1 MIETI
6 VPSMLCASVV
16 HKGPYA
22 ELEAP
27 YRYLFREWLPPS
39 GREAGDHPCF
49 EEYLNNPR
57 ELPPSEWL
65 TRISL
70 PLKD

>member
-1 MIETI
+1 MR
-6 VPSMLCASVV
+6 CASVL

-22 ELEAP
+22 ELETP
-27 YRYLFREWLPPS
+27 YRYLFREWLPQS
-39 GREAGDHPCF
+39 GEEAGDHACF

-70 PLKD
+70 PLRA